1 VLRLSSPRRRRQWI
15 TITRVTLR
23 AGIYHEE
30 VNGSDGSAGLIPGL
44 GRMLGNRPYDI
55 PRDSAVIPSVSEGP
69 SVRNW

>member
-1 VLRLSSPRRRRQWI
+1 
-15 TITRVTLR
+15 VTLR

-55 PRDSAVIPSVSEGP
+55 PRGSAVIPSVSEGP